1 MKAMLESIFTPRLL
15 TFFFGLIAYFLLVV
29 ATDPSGPVIFK
40 MMFGGSA
47 ILALKSIV
55 IFAVASFV
63 LHAMRRT
70 LVTYFDFSETVKKCL
85 ENPVATGLVAIA
97 VAIYCLAGAWVFN
110 TIATLPGN

>member
-1 MKAMLESIFTPRLL
+1 MQNLLKSIFTPRLT
-15 TFFFGLIAYFLLVV
+15 TFFFGMIAYFLLVV

-47 ILALKSIV
+47 IIALKTIV

-70 LVTYFDFSETVKKCL
+70 LATYFDFSETVKKCM
-85 ENPVATGLVAIA
+85 ENPIAAGLVAIA
-97 VAIYCLAGAWVFN
+97 VALYCLAGALVFN
-110 TIATLPGN
+110 TIASLPGN